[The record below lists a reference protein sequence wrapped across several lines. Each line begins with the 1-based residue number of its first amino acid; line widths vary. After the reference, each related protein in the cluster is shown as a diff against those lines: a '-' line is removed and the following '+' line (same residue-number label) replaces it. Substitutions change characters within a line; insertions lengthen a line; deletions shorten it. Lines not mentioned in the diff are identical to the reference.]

1 MLKKIDL
8 QINGRSESVNVDT
21 VTPLLYVL
29 RNNLNLTGAKFGCG
43 QGQCGACMVLIDGRA
58 AYSCLVQVGRI
69 KDKSITTI
77 EGLNADRA
85 TLHPVQKAFIDAQ
98 AGQCG
103 YCTNGM
109 IMAGVALLQNNANPT
124 EEEIRKALQG
134 NLCRCGVQPRVINAL
149 KSATKDK

>member
-8 QINGRSESVNVDT
+8 QINGRSESVHVSPE
-21 VTPLLYVL
+21 TPLLYVL
-29 RNNLNLTGAKFGCG
+29 RNNLSLLGAKFGCG
-43 QGQCGACMVLIDGRA
+43 QGQCGACMVLIDGKS

-69 KDKSITTI
+69 KDKSVTTI
-77 EGLNADRA
+77 EGLSAADA
-85 TLHPVQKAFIDAQ
+85 ALHPVQKAFIDTQ

-109 IMAGVALLQNNANPT
+109 IMAGVSLLQNNANPT

-134 NLCRCGVQPRVINAL
+134 NLCRCGVQPRVIKAI
-149 KSATKDK
+149 KSATKDN